1 MSLVDYKVDF
11 SEWLKDQMN
20 QRGIRS
26 NAELARLANL
36 GKDGRT
42 VVWGW
47 LKLGKQPSE
56 ESLQKL
62 ARALKMD
69 VQEVYRAAGILP
81 PKLESDEWIE
91 RIQHT
96 VNQLPENERE
106 LVYRYA
112 EMLREMLEKRNG
124 KKKKPQS

>member
-1 MSLVDYKVDF
+1 MSTVDYKADF
-11 SEWLKDQMN
+11 PEWLREQMS

-42 VVWGW
+42 VVWSW
-47 LKLGKQPSE
+47 LNLGKRPSE

-62 ARALKMD
+62 AKAFKMPI
-69 VQEVYRAAGILP
+69 QEVYRAAGILP
-81 PKLESDEWIE
+81 PAQDIDAWIE
-91 RIQHT
+91 RISHT
-96 VNQLPENERE
+96 VDQLPESEKE

-112 EMLREMLEKRNG
+112 EMLREMIEKRDG
-124 KKKKPQS
+124 RKKK